1 MNGSI
6 QGRHVLRHSVTIVRE
21 FGALCLLRC
30 LKAVLLRERTT
41 FLNVAFHK

>member
-6 QGRHVLRHSVTIVRE
+6 QGRHVFRHSVTILRE

-30 LKAVLLRERTT
+30 VKAVLLREHTT

>member
-1 MNGSI
+1 MKGSI

-21 FGALCLLRC
+21 FGPLCLLRC
-30 LKAVLLRERTT
+30 LKALLLRERTT